1 MLSCFGWGAREITTT
16 EFGGTEQQPHHCLTR
31 RAGTEAVCGEGALH
45 MEEAAGAGGEQGVQE
60 RLWDCSL
67 LEGGRFPAS
76 PPPLKGRQEEEH
88 GRWRSK

>member
-16 EFGGTEQQPHHCLTR
+16 EFGETEQQPHHCLTR

-45 MEEAAGAGGEQGVQE
+45 MEEAAGAGGEQGVRE
-60 RLWDCSL
+60 RLWDRSL